1 MERFRGNCL
10 FFIKFKINIMT
21 NNKYNNP
28 IITPSNCIT
37 FNTNSFTLVNFCEEL
52 SSFYSKKLLGNYLQ
66 YAHVFNKFGLLLA
79 PFPINEDQTL
89 KFDREYLEPD
99 FIFTDEDKKYAF
111 NLKMDIARND
121 FISKYKYNIVSLYSE
136 IILSYADIICL
147 ENIDSI
153 FLNSMALHSKEEVDK
168 EVEFH
173 LFINNNPITMPEFEV
188 IQNNFLQEYKS
199 L

>member
-1 MERFRGNCL
+1 
-10 FFIKFKINIMT
+10 MT

-52 SSFYSKKLLGNYLQ
+52 SSFYSNKSLGDYLQ
-66 YAHVFNKFGLLLA
+66 YAHVFNKFGLLSA
-79 PFPINEDQTL
+79 PFPINGDQTL
-89 KFDREYLEPD
+89 KFDREHLEPD
-99 FIFTDEDKKYAF
+99 FIFTDEDKEYAF

-121 FISKYKYNIVSLYSE
+121 YISKYKYNILSLYGK
-136 IILSYADIICL
+136 IIRSYADMICL
-147 ENIDSI
+147 EDIGSL
-153 FLNSMALHSKEEVDK
+153 FLNSMALHSDEEVDQ

-173 LFINNNPITMPEFEV
+173 LFINNNPITMPEFEI
-188 IQNNFLQEYKS
+188 IQNKFLQEYKS